1 MGAYFS
7 NLHVRKNDT
16 DPSRLVSFITEYFA
30 GKGYISANP
39 DTADM
44 QISLYVPEDSGWVS
58 VCSEAFTHTDILSL
72 APKLSE
78 VCKTE
83 ILSVACFD
91 SDYLFVNLLSTEKEF
106 DLWLNIGDTPE
117 IKKPRRSAVAAW
129 KGHVT
134 DHTRFKA
141 ASGKDYVCAEDFL
154 REAQEDLGI
163 SFEQC
168 TGSDLPEAT
177 TTLFFSSPLAKSAS
191 PTKLTIPMYDLKPC
205 EPGKRAACSVLNQGT
220 ASKGICILFT
230 GDYVASEDITI
241 DDAEFFYTDKRGQSV
256 SIPITFEKREWIENL
271 WVYCWEDESFPIPP
285 AVSDGLPPQ
294 VKMKKEFARSFGIRY
309 VPNGNKRKFLDITV
323 VFAPLSNFEKGQ
335 CGWCVWSRAGSK
347 KDYIRKA
354 NESALQMREYGVPDE
369 IIAKDLIDE
378 SAYDLD

>member
-44 QISLYVPEDSGWVS
+44 QIALYAPEGSDWVS
-58 VCSEAFTHTDILSL
+58 VCSEAFTHTDILAI
-72 APKLSE
+72 APGLSE
-78 VCKTE
+78 ACEADVLN
-83 ILSVACFD
+83 IACFD
-91 SDYLFVNLLSTEKEF
+91 SDYLFLNLLNAKQGL
-106 DLWLNIGDTPE
+106 DLWLNVGDTPE
-117 IKKPRRSAVAAW
+117 IKKPRRNSVAGW
-129 KGHVT
+129 KGHVA
-134 DHTRFKA
+134 DHGRFKA
-141 ASGKDYVCAEDFL
+141 AAGKDYVCAEDFL
-154 REAQEDLGI
+154 LEVQDDLGI
-163 SFEQC
+163 PAGRCAEY
-168 TGSDLPEAT
+168 DLPEAT
-177 TTLFFSSPLAKSAS
+177 DVLYFSAPAKAAVL

-205 EPGKRAACSVLNQGT
+205 EPGKRAACSVLNQGA

-256 SIPITFEKREWIENL
+256 SIPITFEKREWRENL

-335 CGWCVWSRAGSK
+335 CAWRVWSRAGSK
-347 KDYIRKA
+347 RDFIREK
-354 NESALQMREYGVPDE
+354 NQSALRQRAYGVPDE
-369 IIAKDLIDE
+369 WIAKDLIDE
-378 SAYDLD
+378 SDYDLD